1 MPTKFKVKLTKIG
14 NSLRMTIPKPA
25 VDGLGWNEGDSLSL
39 TVTDHEITIRK
50 ATGRD

>member
-1 MPTKFKVKLTKIG
+1 MPAKFKVKLTKIG

-25 VDGLGWNEGDSLSL
+25 VDGLGWNEGDTLSL
-39 TVTDHEITIRK
+39 TVSDHEITIRK

>member
-25 VDGLGWNEGDSLSL
+25 IDGLGWNEGDTLNL

-50 ATGRD
+50 ATGKD